1 MKAIKWFFA
10 SIFALALVFF
20 ASRPIFS
27 AGMQPDPFSLAYR
40 RRILSASV
48 QIHLFSAL
56 EPAGSNDSKLA
67 DSQVV
72 DQWLMSKGVGS
83 LVAGADGEV
92 LITHDH
98 WGEALLSVERVELLN
113 AGGEALL
120 ELQGSQFLNSIRY
133 RDGGTMVLAAP
144 AGLQGIQAAPLAQ
157 LAEIDRGA
165 QVLLVHQNPA
175 VPGKLEILPAMV
187 DASGEY
193 FELPV
198 YRLRSLDERVIV
210 HGDSGGGVWSPDGL
224 AATIWTTELNYDVR
238 IWEWE
243 SLIPEK
249 ASTGYSLAA
258 HLPDYVFYQG
268 SARQAEVAG
277 GELR

>member
-1 MKAIKWFFA
+1 MKAIKWLLA
-10 SIFALALVFF
+10 SLFALAFVFI

-27 AGMQPDPFSLAYR
+27 AGKQPDPFRLADR

-56 EPAGSNDSKLA
+56 EPA
-67 DSQVV
+67 DSQVE
-72 DQWLMSKGVGS
+72 QWLLSKGVGS
-83 LVAGADGEV
+83 LVAGPDGDV

-98 WGEALLSVERVELLN
+98 WGEALLSAERVELLN
-113 AGGEALL
+113 AQGELLL

-144 AGLQGIQAAPLAQ
+144 AGLKGIRAVPLAK
-157 LAEIDRGA
+157 LAEIERGA
-165 QVLLVHQNPA
+165 QVLLVHQDPA
-175 VPGKLEILPAMV
+175 ASGKLEILPAVV
-187 DASGEY
+187 DASGEH
-193 FELPV
+193 FDLPV

-210 HGDSGGGVWSPDGL
+210 HGDSGAGVWSPEGL
-224 AATIWTTELNYDVR
+224 AATIWTTELNYDLR

-243 SLIPEK
+243 SLSPK
-249 ASTGYSLAA
+249 KVSTAYSLAA
-258 HLPDYVFYQG
+258 HLPDYVFYQ
-268 SARQAEVAG
+268 ARTGQAEVAG